1 MAEGPIRSVAIVGDG
16 PAGTTLATL
25 LAREGMKVGL
35 FARGRPTGLVVGESL
50 VPAIIPILREL
61 DIEDEVRSY
70 GVFKPG
76 ATFVLRTGEAIGFDF
91 ADTARR
97 LPGYAFNVPRDRFDA
112 TLIAACGRSGA
123 RVFPRPARLERAP
136 GAAGRVQLAASADPE
151 VREFFN
157 GPPDLIVDATGR
169 ARTVA
174 RLLDL
179 PANAGDRRDLALFSH
194 CEGIPLE
201 NEGHIHMDHLG
212 HGWCWRIPLPGRVS
226 LGVVVRPEVLAGYG
240 SDATAQFD
248 AYLEADPHLK
258 KLTQHSRRI
267 SPVLKYDN
275 YQLTT
280 LRGVGDGWA
289 LVGDAF
295 GFVDPIF
302 SSGLLLAMDGARAL
316 ARAVLAGTAAALR
329 RYERRQL
336 RHLEAW
342 RRVVGY
348 YYDGRL
354 FDLIKLGH
362 TDDPNWIGRIVNPH
376 VGKRVSRILIGES
389 TTEPYSR
396 WLLDFVIAR
405 ALPQTEPSALRI
417 H

>member
-1 MAEGPIRSVAIVGDG
+1 MAEGKIRSVAIVGDG
-16 PAGTTLATL
+16 PAGATLATL
-25 LAREGMKVGL
+25 LARRGVRVGL
-35 FARGRPTGLVVGESL
+35 FARGRPAGLLVGESL

-61 DIEDEVRSY
+61 GVEDEVRSY
-70 GVFKPG
+70 SVFKPG
-76 ATFVLRTGEAIGFDF
+76 ATFVLRSGEAIGFDF
-91 ADTARR
+91 SDAARR

-112 TLIAACGRSGA
+112 SLIDACSRSGA
-123 RVFPRPARLERAP
+123 RIFQHPALLEREP
-136 GAAGRVQLAASADPE
+136 GNADRIHLAADGA
-151 VREFFN
+151 RKFFD
-157 GPPDLIVDATGR
+157 GTPDLIVDATGR
-169 ARTVA
+169 TRTLA
-174 RLLDL
+174 RLLEL
-179 PANAGDRRDLALFSH
+179 PTNAGDRRDLALFAH
-194 CEGIPLE
+194 CEGISLE

-226 LGVVVRPEVLAGYG
+226 LGVVVRPDVLREYG
-240 SDATAQFD
+240 SNAAAQFD

-258 KLTQHSRRI
+258 ELTQHSHRV
-267 SPVLKYDN
+267 SPVMKYDN

-316 ARAVLAGTAAALR
+316 ARAVLTGTPAAFRA
-329 RYERRQL
+329 YEQRQL
-336 RHLEAW
+336 QHLEAW

-389 TTEPYSR
+389 TTERYSR
-396 WLLDFVIAR
+396 WLLDFVIRR
-405 ALPQTEPSALRI
+405 ALPPQTEPSGLRI
-417 H
+417 Y